1 MTTNLQIMTT
11 FAGEDST
18 TNIPNVN
25 PSASNADLK
34 TFAEALIDLTQET
47 YVETPRIDKTQL

>member
-47 YVETPRIDKTQL
+47 YVETTRIDKTQL